1 MTAAQRSIATL
12 LLGSGVL
19 FLGYGLLVTL
29 LPVRAQLEGFSTTAI
44 GIMGTAYFAGFTIG
58 CLLGPRVVKRVGH
71 IRCFAAFAALTAAAV
86 LAHPLMLDP
95 PSWWLLRFLVGL
107 CLAVLYMV
115 VESWLNEE
123 SSNEIRGRVLSLYII
138 VANVVTIGGQ
148 LMLNLYDP
156 QGTALF
162 SLVAMLIALSLVPLS
177 LTTAAA
183 PKPVTVTTVDLPALY
198 RLSPAGFVGC
208 LLVGLVEGAF
218 WSLGPVFA
226 QDRGMPVSE
235 ITLFMSAFMVG
246 GTLSQWP
253 LGRLSD
259 RMDRRF
265 VIAACGAGGL
275 ASGLALSLLSLDSLP
290 LQLALAAVHGAL
302 MLPLY
307 ALCLAHAND
316 YAPNELLVQTSS
328 GLLLVYGLGAVA
340 GPVVVAP
347 VMQHYGSGFLFLV
360 IAAILGLLAAYCLF
374 RLMRRPLLAALYR
387 VAFVPVPKTTFSVY
401 ALESDEPEGEAEA
414 SPEAASDRS

>member
-1 MTAAQRSIATL
+1 MTTAQRSISTL

-19 FLGYGLLVTL
+19 FLGNGLLVTL
-29 LPVRAQLEGFSTTAI
+29 LPLRAQLEGFSTTAI
-44 GIMGTAYFAGFTIG
+44 GIMGTAYYAGFTVG
-58 CLLGPRVVKRVGH
+58 CLLGPRAVKRAGH
-71 IRCFAAFAALTAAAV
+71 IRSFAAFAALTAAAA
-86 LAHPLMLDP
+86 LAHPLMLNA
-95 PSWWLLRFLVGL
+95 PSWWVLRFLIGL

-123 SSNEIRGRVLSLYII
+123 ASNEVRGRVLSLYII

-156 QGTALF
+156 AGTALF

-183 PKPVTVTTVDLPALY
+183 PKPVTVTGIDLRALY

-208 LLVGLVEGAF
+208 LLVGLIEGAF
-218 WSLGPVFA
+218 WSLGPLFA
-226 QDRGMPVSE
+226 QERGMPVAE

-259 RMDRRF
+259 RLDRRL

-275 ASGLALSLLSLDSLP
+275 ASGLALSLLGIDSLW
-290 LQLALAAVHGAL
+290 LQLVLAALHGAL

-316 YAPNELLVQTSS
+316 YAPNETLVQTSS

-347 VMQHYGSGFLFLV
+347 VMQHYGAGFLFLM
-360 IAAILGLLAAYCLF
+360 IAAILGLLAAYCLY

-387 VAFVPVPKTTFSVY
+387 VPFVPVPKTTFSVY
-401 ALESDEPEGEAEA
+401 ALESDEPEEGEAPA
-414 SPEAASDRS
+414 PESGGPS